1 MAETRILTNNELTR
15 KKWAKEL
22 YSILMPATE
31 INDLVGTGSNAI
43 IEQRNELSKG
53 AGDQITFGITLPLS
67 GEGIVGND
75 KIEGN
80 EEKLSFRD
88 FKTTIQELNH
98 AVETGGKME
107 EQRVPYNLMQ
117 LAKEG
122 LQYWWADK
130 LSAAAFAHLCG
141 DTTFRIAGKTFAQ
154 NPTDPDSEHVLY
166 AGAATSDA
174 TITSAD
180 IMTLSML
187 DSMKQ
192 KAELPTVTEC
202 YKLRPLIIGGKKKFR
217 VILHNYCFDQ
227 LRRDTNVGQWGDML
241 RAAQKLNMP
250 QVEIEYNGMLI
261 SKSERIS
268 HTVNDSND
276 AAAGTFRNIMLGAQA
291 AVMAWGGAGDSK
303 GTTMAFHPYT
313 ADADRFMNVRGGGI
327 FGIEKTKFN
336 GRDYGIIV
344 GSTFGQKLDD

>member
-1 MAETRILTNNELTR
+1 MAETRFLTNNELTR

-22 YSILMPATE
+22 YRILLPATE
-31 INDLVGTGSNAI
+31 INDLVGTGPNAI
-43 IEQRNELSKG
+43 IEQRNELAKG

-80 EEKLSFRD
+80 EERLTFRN
-88 FKTTIQELNH
+88 FKTTIEELNH

-107 EQRVPYNLMQ
+107 EQRVPYDLMKI
-117 LAKEG
+117 AKDG
-122 LQYWWADK
+122 LQYWWADI
-130 LSAAAFAHLCG
+130 LSDAAFAHLCG

-154 NPTDPDSEHVLY
+154 NPVNPDTEHVIY

-174 TITSAD
+174 TVTSSD

-187 DSMKQ
+187 DKMKQ
-192 KAELPTVTEC
+192 KAELPTVSEC
-202 YKLRPLIIGGKKKFR
+202 YKLRPLMINGKKYFR

-227 LRRDTNVGQWGDML
+227 LRRDTNVGQWGDLL
-241 RAAQKLNMP
+241 RSANKLQMP
-250 QVEIEYNGMLI
+250 NVEIEYNGMLI
-261 SKSERIS
+261 SKSERIR
-268 HTVNDSND
+268 HTYVNATDSS
-276 AAAGTFRNIMLGAQA
+276 AGTFRNIMLGAQA

-327 FGIEKTKFN
+327 WGIEKTRFSD
-336 GRDYGIIV
+336 RDYGIIV
-344 GSTFGQKLDD
+344 GSAFGQKLDD